1 MNRSDYRD
9 LIERHATAVLD
20 QLKADTELAGFVFEG
35 DVTGDPERYV
45 NVWHDTGFYSAHDF
59 TDAPVDVEVT
69 FTIHSVGDSRWQA
82 VWGSGRVT
90 AQLLHFVPTID
101 GRRCWAIT
109 GAGSQPVRR
118 DDDVSPPKFI
128 AIDRF
133 VLRSTPR

>member
-1 MNRSDYRD
+1 MNREAYRD
-9 LIERHATAVLD
+9 LIERHAVAVLD
-20 QLKADTELAGFVFEG
+20 QLRADPELTGLVFEG

-45 NVWHDTGFYSAHDF
+45 NVWHDTGFYSAHDL

-90 AQLLHFVPTID
+90 SQLLHFIPTLT
-101 GRRCWAIT
+101 GRRCWAIA

-118 DDDVSPPKFI
+118 DDDASPPKFI